1 MKKIILLINLLILGM
16 IFNSCGDNK
25 EIPESKPVQE
35 SIHIYKTD
43 IGYIGDFTVND
54 EGEVF
59 YLYKSSS
66 KGDST
71 PYIKKISKEGEIQIL
86 KLSPSYGSFE
96 QMINYEGIISYV
108 DYESDIVNYSTKTSE
123 ISYYKIKNNK
133 YQSSPQL
140 SAIQK
145 YKDSYLVFDKTSYS
159 LKQYIP
165 SLDKTILIAGSERK
179 GIKDG
184 TGLDVSFEFVSKIQ
198 ELDGVFYLIDGETNL
213 RQVKK
218 NDKNIFEVTTIISNY
233 KEKINDLTVDKE
245 RNLLLCTSE
254 NILKLSKENNKL
266 DVLLSKKGAH
276 KFEAKGDYFYFYY
289 FGFISK
295 ISIEKAIENFK

>member
-16 IFNSCGDNK
+16 IFNSCDDNQ
-25 EIPESKPVQE
+25 EIPEIEPEE
-35 SIHIYKTD
+35 SIYVYNAD

-59 YLYKSSS
+59 YLYKSNS

-71 PYIKKISKEGEIQIL
+71 PYIKKINKEGEIQIL
-86 KLSPSYGSFE
+86 KPSPSDGAFE
-96 QMINYEGIISYV
+96 QMINYEGVISYV

-123 ISYYKIKNNK
+123 VSYYEIKNNQ
-133 YQSSPQL
+133 YQNFPQL

-145 YKDSYLVFDKTSYS
+145 YKNSYLVFDRTSYS

-165 SLDKTILIAGSERK
+165 SLDKTFLIAGSERK

-184 TGLDVSFEFVSKIQ
+184 TGLDVSFKFVSKIQ

-233 KEKINDLTVDKE
+233 KEEINDLTVDKE
-245 RNLLLCTSE
+245 GNLLLCTSR
-254 NILKLSKENNKL
+254 NILKLNKENNKL
-266 DVLLSKKGAH
+266 DILLSKKGAD
-276 KFEAKGDYFYFYY
+276 KFEAKGDYFYFY
-289 FGFISK
+289 FFESISK